1 MNKIEKFLRKLRKK
15 EQEAIFL
22 VMMQLNRDFRAL
34 PNLKPL
40 VGKKGWY
47 RMRVGN
53 YRLIFAV
60 GQGRV
65 EIKRITKRDEQTYRN
80 LN

>member
-1 MNKIEKFLRKLRKK
+1 MNIIEKFLKKLRKK
-15 EQEAIFL
+15 EQEAVLL
-22 VMMQLNRDFRAL
+22 VMMQLKRDFRKV

-40 VGKKGWY
+40 AGKKGWY
-47 RMRVGN
+47 RIRIGN
-53 YRLIFAV
+53 YRLIFTV
-60 GQGRV
+60 EQGQV

>member
-1 MNKIEKFLRKLRKK
+1 MNIIEKFLRKLRKK
-15 EQEAIFL
+15 EQEAIL
-22 VMMQLNRDFRAL
+22 LIMMQLKRDFRKV

-47 RMRVGN
+47 RIRVGN
-53 YRLIFAV
+53 YRLIFEV
-60 GQGRV
+60 ERGQV
-65 EIKRITKRDEQTYRN
+65 EIRRITKRDEQTYRD

>member
-1 MNKIEKFLRKLRKK
+1 MNKIEKFLGRLRKK

-22 VMMQLNRDFRAL
+22 IMMQLKKDFRAV

-47 RMRVGN
+47 RVRVGN
-53 YRLIFAV
+53 YRLIFTV
-60 GQGRV
+60 ERDRV

>member
-1 MNKIEKFLRKLRKK
+1 MNKIEKFLKKLRRK
-15 EQEAIFL
+15 EQEAVLLI
-22 VMMQLNRDFRAL
+22 MMQLKRDFRKV

-40 VGKKGWY
+40 VGKQGWY
-47 RMRVGN
+47 RIRVGN
-53 YRLIFAV
+53 YRLIFTAE
-60 GQGRV
+60 QGRI

>member
-1 MNKIEKFLRKLRKK
+1 MNKIEKFLRHLRKK
-15 EQEAIFL
+15 EQEAVFL
-22 VMMQLNRDFRAL
+22 IMMQLKKDFRSV

-40 VGKKGWY
+40 VGKQGWY
-47 RMRVGN
+47 RVRIGN
-53 YRLIFAV
+53 YRLIFTV
-60 GQGRV
+60 EQGQV

>member
-1 MNKIEKFLRKLRKK
+1 MNIIEKFLRKLRKK
-15 EQEAIFL
+15 EQEAVLLI
-22 VMMQLNRDFRAL
+22 MMQLKKDFRSV

-47 RMRVGN
+47 RIRIGN
-53 YRLIFAV
+53 YRLIFTV
-60 GQGRV
+60 EQGQV